1 MIIQD
6 GGKSKRIGNPGLTFW
21 NIPFVRR
28 LQISENGF
36 LRRFTPCARVHD
48 LLETP
53 RRSQLRLFLP
63 LCFLTAPTR
72 NMMFSMA

>member
-28 LQISENGF
+28 RQISENGF
-36 LRRFTPCARVHD
+36 LLKPLTPEDVR
-48 LLETP
+48 E
-53 RRSQLRLFLP
+53 QLKKLRYP
-63 LCFLTAPTR
+63 
-72 NMMFSMA
+72 FSTGGADE